1 MGSIKVKDK
10 IIITDA
16 LILNK
21 ESLNNIIGKTARII
35 KIDNHLKTYPYKVQV
50 EDTFYWVEGIPYS
63 SLMLELV

>member
-1 MGSIKVKDK
+1 MGSVKVKDK

-16 LILNK
+16 LVVNK

-35 KIDNHLKTYPYKVQV
+35 KIDTHLPTFPYKVQI

-63 SLMLELV
+63 SLMMELV